1 MRTKSTLI
9 IVLAIFAFGFTNA
22 QSADEIVKNYFENT
36 GGYDAWGKL
45 EGLKMTAKVNQGG
58 MEIPLEIVVLKD
70 GKQYTK
76 ISLQGN
82 EFMQGVFDG
91 EVMWST
97 NFQTQT
103 AEKVDAETTANQK
116 LEANDFPSGLYNYK
130 DKGYKLELMGEETI
144 EGTET
149 FKLKLTKE
157 PITVDGN
164 EQDDVTFYYFD
175 KENFVLLAEEEEI
188 PAGPAK
194 GMMGQVTFSDYDE
207 VNGLY
212 FPFSMSQGVKGG
224 QSQAIKFDTIEA
236 NPTVDATVFAFP
248 DGE

>member
-1 MRTKSTLI
+1 MRTKLTLI
-9 IVLAIFAFGFTNA
+9 VLTIFALGTANA
-22 QSADEIVKNYFENT
+22 QSADEIVTNYFENT

-45 EGLKMTAKVNQGG
+45 EGLKMTAKLNQGG

-91 EVMWST
+91 DVVWST
-97 NFQTQT
+97 NFQTQS
-103 AEKVDAETTANQK
+103 AEKADAETTANQK
-116 LEANDFPSGLYNYK
+116 LEANDFPSDLYNYK
-130 DKGYKLELMGEETI
+130 DKGYTLELMGEETI

-157 PITVDGN
+157 PVTVDGAK
-164 EQDDVTFYYFD
+164 QDNITFYYFD
-175 KENFVLLAEEEEI
+175 KENFVLLAEEQEI

-194 GMMGQVTFSDYDE
+194 GMMSLVTFSDYDE

-212 FPFSMSQGVKGG
+212 FPFSMTQGMKGG
-224 QSQAIKFDTIEA
+224 QTQPIKFETIEA
-236 NPTVDATVFAFP
+236 NPTVDAKVFAFP

>member
-1 MRTKSTLI
+1 MKKKSTLLA
-9 IVLAIFAFGFTNA
+9 LAIFAFGFASA
-22 QSADEIVKNYFENT
+22 QSADEIVTNYFENT

-91 EVMWST
+91 EVVWNT
-97 NFQTQT
+97 NFQSLT
-103 AEKVDAETTANQK
+103 AEKADAETTANQK
-116 LEANDFPSGLYNYK
+116 LEANDFPSDLYDYK
-130 DKGYKLELMGEETI
+130 DKGYTLELMGEETI

-157 PITVDGN
+157 PITVDGA
-164 EQDDVTFYYFD
+164 EQDNVTFYYFD
-175 KENFVLLAEEEEI
+175 KENFVLLAEEQEI

-194 GMMGQVTFSDYDE
+194 GMTGIVTFSDYDE
-207 VNGLY
+207 VSGLY

-224 QSQAIKFDTIEA
+224 QTQPIKFETIEA
-236 NPTVDATVFAFP
+236 NPTVDAKVFAFP